1 MQINSEWNYCENS
14 RRLLERLEDSSV
26 FDIYINYLLNLYLL
40 FYI

>member
-26 FDIYINYLLNLYLL
+26 FDINYLLNLYLL